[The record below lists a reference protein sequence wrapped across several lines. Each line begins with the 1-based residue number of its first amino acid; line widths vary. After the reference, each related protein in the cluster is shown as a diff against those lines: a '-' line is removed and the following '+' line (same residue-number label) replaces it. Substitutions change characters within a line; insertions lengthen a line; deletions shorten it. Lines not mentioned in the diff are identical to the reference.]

1 MAAPALMSFALYRF
15 EINIR
20 TSAVLGLIGAG
31 GIGTMLSN
39 YTNYREW
46 DTVGMLLIV
55 VVVITMLID
64 LVSGGIHAADHGRS
78 ASPWRG
84 PDQLTP
90 R

>member
-1 MAAPALMSFALYRF
+1 M
-15 EINIR
+15 
-20 TSAVLGLIGAG
+20 LGLIGAG

-64 LVSGGIHAADHGRS
+64 LVPPRTAGGSWKEREPVARTGLEPTTPTARIAALSRLP
-78 ASPWRG
+78 A
-84 PDQLTP
+84 Q
-90 R
+90 